1 MYYTKIRRLKK
12 YQLSISEEKR
22 SYIMVK
28 RLDELFDF
36 AIKKDKKTLA
46 VAVAQDNIVLR
57 AVVEAVKLQIVDA
70 ILVGDEKKIVE
81 IALSEN
87 LSLEN
92 IRIIN
97 EKNILSAATKAVE
110 LVTNGEAHF
119 IMKGMIGTSDLLK
132 AVLFKEAG
140 LRGRGLLSH
149 VMVYDVPTYHKLLFL
164 TDGGMVTNPELK
176 EKIEIINN
184 AVVVAHAL
192 QICIPKVAPI
202 CAVEVVNPSMQATL
216 DAAVLTQMNKRGQI
230 KGCLIDGPL
239 GLDNAISKEAAE
251 HKGIISEVAG
261 DSDILIVPNIEAG
274 NFLGKS
280 LTYFAKAE
288 SAGIIVGAKCPVVL
302 VSRADSAKSKL
313 YSIALGAVVV

>member
-1 MYYTKIRRLKK
+1 
-12 YQLSISEEKR
+12 
-22 SYIMVK
+22 MVK
-28 RLDELFDF
+28 RLDELIEL
-36 AIKKDKKTLA
+36 AKVKVKKTLS
-46 VAVAQDNIVLR
+46 VAVAQDNVVLK

-70 ILVGDEKKIVE
+70 ILVGDEEKIKE
-81 IALSEN
+81 IAAKEN

-92 IRIIN
+92 IRIVN
-97 EKNILSAATKAVE
+97 EKNIIGAAAKAVE

-119 IMKGMIGTSDLLK
+119 IMKGMLGTSDLLR
-132 AVLFKEAG
+132 AVLNKEAG
-140 LRGRGLLSH
+140 LRGKGLLSH
-149 VMVYDVPTYHKLLFL
+149 VMVYDVPTYHKLLFI
-164 TDGGMVTNPELK
+164 TDGGMVTYPELK
-176 EKIEIINN
+176 DKIEIINN
-184 AVVVAHAL
+184 AVEVAHAL
-192 QICIPKVAPI
+192 QIDIPKVAPV
-202 CAVEVVNPSMQATL
+202 CAVEVVNSSMQATL
-216 DAAVLTQMNKRGQI
+216 DAAALSLMNKRGQI

-251 HKGIISEVAG
+251 HKGIISDVAG
-261 DSDILIVPNIEAG
+261 DSDILLVPNIEAG

>member
-1 MYYTKIRRLKK
+1 
-12 YQLSISEEKR
+12 
-22 SYIMVK
+22 MVK
-28 RLDELFDF
+28 TLDELLEL
-36 AIKKDKKTLA
+36 AKVKAKKTLS
-46 VAVAQDNIVLR
+46 VAVAQDNVVLK

-70 ILVGDEKKIVE
+70 ILVGDEEKIRE
-81 IALSEN
+81 IAAKEN

-92 IRIIN
+92 ITIVN
-97 EKNILSAATKAVE
+97 EKNIVGAATKAVE

-119 IMKGMIGTSDLLK
+119 IMKGMLGTSDLLK
-132 AVLFKEAG
+132 AVLNKEAG
-140 LRGRGLLSH
+140 LRGKGLLSH
-149 VMVYDVPTYHKLLFL
+149 VMVYDIPSYHKLLFL
-164 TDGGMVTNPELK
+164 TDGGMVTYPELK
-176 EKIEIINN
+176 DKIEIINN
-184 AVVVAHAL
+184 AVEVAHAL
-192 QICIPKVAPI
+192 QINVPKVAPI

-216 DAAVLTQMNKRGQI
+216 DAAALSLMNKRGQI

-261 DSDILIVPNIEAG
+261 DSDILLVPNIEAG

>member
-1 MYYTKIRRLKK
+1 
-12 YQLSISEEKR
+12 
-22 SYIMVK
+22 MVK
-28 RLDELFDF
+28 TLDELLEL
-36 AIKKDKKTLA
+36 AKVKVKKTLS
-46 VAVAQDNIVLR
+46 VAVAQDNVVLK

-70 ILVGDEKKIVE
+70 ILVGDEEKIRE
-81 IALSEN
+81 IATKEN

-92 IRIIN
+92 IRIVN
-97 EKNILSAATKAVE
+97 EKSIVGAATKAVE

-119 IMKGMIGTSDLLK
+119 IMKGMLGTSDLLK
-132 AVLFKEAG
+132 AVLNKEAG
-140 LRGRGLLSH
+140 LRGKGLLSH
-149 VMVYDVPTYHKLLFL
+149 VMVYDIPSYHKLLFL
-164 TDGGMVTNPELK
+164 TDGGMVTYPELK
-176 EKIEIINN
+176 DKIEIINN
-184 AVVVAHAL
+184 AVEVAHAL
-192 QICIPKVAPI
+192 QIDVPKVAPI

-216 DAAVLTQMNKRGQI
+216 DAAALSLMNKRGQI

-261 DSDILIVPNIEAG
+261 DSDILLVPNIEAG